1 MKQSIALHVAVALG
15 ASLAVSLFAPSAA
28 LAQTDFGATQP
39 TANEII
45 EKLKSQPEDSVIDGV
60 RTRALRPGAAA
71 AAPAAPA
78 AAPAKA
84 SISLQVQFGFN
95 SSSIEGGSLTTMQN
109 LATALAS
116 PELQDRTFTIVGHT
130 DGVGSAAYNQRL
142 SQMRANS
149 VKDFL
154 VQRGV
159 AASRLQTQGK
169 GFSELL
175 NRDDPAAGENRRVEI
190 VAASR

>member
-71 AAPAAPA
+71 AAPA

>member
-1 MKQSIALHVAVALG
+1 MKQSIALHVAVAFG
-15 ASLAVSLFAPSAA
+15 ASLAVSLFAASAA

-71 AAPAAPA
+71 ASA

-95 SSSIEGGSLTTMQN
+95 STSIEGGSLQTMQN